1 LTFGLSKGEL
11 ICQNNFIGGLWVP
24 ATNGAQFAVTNPA
37 TGEVIANVAN
47 SGPEDA
53 RAATN
58 AAARAFPMWRDAL
71 PKERAAVLRRWHALI
86 LEHANSLGELISLEQ
101 GKPLAEGR
109 A

>member
-1 LTFGLSKGEL
+1 MTFSLSKGEL
-11 ICQNNFIGGLWVP
+11 IRQNNFIGGLWVP

-47 SGPEDA
+47 SGPADA

-71 PKERAAVLRRWHALI
+71 PKECCIGGMR
-86 LEHANSLGELISLEQ
+86 
-101 GKPLAEGR
+101 
-109 A
+109 